1 MYFLNQALE
10 ILIAIMKKFDINE
23 LLNRIDIL
31 NEGSDKS
38 KGIELTQS
46 TNQPTN
52 LSADRRR
59 TEGLL
64 RKFHF

>member
-1 MYFLNQALE
+1 
-10 ILIAIMKKFDINE
+10 MKKFDINE
-23 LLNRIDIL
+23 LLNRIYIL